1 MIQPTIIE
9 EKKALSTLQNNKGE
23 VVGHD
28 RIEEF
33 RAGAVIRGS
42 RLYKTQIT
50 I

>member
-9 EKKALSTLQNNKGE
+9 EKKALSALQNNKGI

-33 RAGAVIRGS
+33 RTVFRGD
-42 RLYKTQIT
+42 LI
-50 I
+50 